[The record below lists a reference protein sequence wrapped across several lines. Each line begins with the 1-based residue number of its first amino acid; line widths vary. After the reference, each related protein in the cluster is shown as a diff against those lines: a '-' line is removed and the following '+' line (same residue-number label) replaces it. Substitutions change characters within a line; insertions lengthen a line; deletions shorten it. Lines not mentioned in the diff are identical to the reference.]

1 MSWTIQKPPNPII
14 IDDSGNQVSGTS
26 VVWVYKNNTVI
37 TNTSVISQP
46 SADTWLAPSGTEFS
60 SETQNQQMQSANWDN
75 SLITLTWDGQNFTD
89 TYSSNQ
95 YDEITMVFETNWS

>member
-26 VVWVYKNNTVI
+26 VVWVDKNNTVI

-60 SETQNQQMQSANWDN
+60 SETQNQQMQSAN
-75 SLITLTWDGQNFTD
+75 TLQMQTGRCGLQMYMPQHTLLQ
-89 TYSSNQ
+89 TY
-95 YDEITMVFETNWS
+95 T